1 MNEADLLKCIT
12 ANPKIFGGKPI
23 VRGRRLAVEHV
34 LGMLAA
40 GDTVDDLLRA
50 YPWLEREDFSFVVET
65 RGRSKGTSSVPKGIS
80 KITRRAPRERSRA
93 AAASLPYE
101 PWLIKQL
108 KDPAEAAAYLEA
120 VIEEGDQAAL
130 MLALRQVA
138 KAQGGIAEIAR
149 KAKLTREATYKM
161 LSKSGN
167 PELRSLKA
175 VLAATG
181 LRIAVRPIQKRA
193 A

>member
-1 MNEADLLKCIT
+1 M
-12 ANPKIFGGKPI
+12 PK
-23 VRGRRLAVEHV
+23 
-34 LGMLAA
+34 
-40 GDTVDDLLRA
+40 
-50 YPWLEREDFSFVVET
+50 S
-65 RGRSKGTSSVPKGIS
+65 IS
-80 KITRRAPRERSRA
+80 KITRRAPRKRSR

-138 KAQGGIAEIAR
+138 QAQGGIAEIAR
-149 KAKLTREATYKM
+149 KAKLTREATYRM

-167 PELRSLKA
+167 PSCEA
-175 VLAATG
+175 
-181 LRIAVRPIQKRA
+181 
-193 A
+193 